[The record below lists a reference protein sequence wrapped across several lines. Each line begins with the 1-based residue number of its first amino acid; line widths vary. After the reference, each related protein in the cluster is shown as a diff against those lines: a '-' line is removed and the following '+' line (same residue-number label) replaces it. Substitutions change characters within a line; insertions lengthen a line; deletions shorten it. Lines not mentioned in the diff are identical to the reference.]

1 MSKRR
6 RREKKALESR
16 AEPGREGAGATGGG
30 ERERKQSGGKRRG
43 YRPGWQG
50 QEEVGKQRT
59 ARYLIS
65 ERLQLFSQ
73 VAGGITGRKLAF
85 TWMLIP
91 LFLPGWQD
99 ECLLS
104 R

>member
-1 MSKRR
+1 MRKRHW
-6 RREKKALESR
+6 KAEQSLEGKVLR
-16 AEPGREGAGATGGG
+16 QQARG
-30 ERERKQSGGKRRG
+30 ERERKQSEGKRRG